1 MILFSP
7 LADVSPPDSE
17 LDANVVECDVRR
29 RLAAI
34 LAADV
39 SGYSRLMG
47 DDERATI
54 TTLRQYREV
63 FRERIEANGGRVVDM
78 AGDSVLAVFDSASG
92 AVQAATETQGVIAEQ
107 NKTLAD
113 KRRMV
118 FRIGVNLGDIEE
130 ADDGTVYGDGVNV
143 AARLE
148 GLADPGG
155 VMISEFAYQQVRRI
169 SELTF
174 ADAGIHEVKNIADP
188 VRAYR
193 VASGSDGVAGL
204 ARHKPIRR
212 NRTAGIIL
220 VFVVVV
226 LGGVAWWVTVDDK
239 TPPPVTADSEPPR
252 PAIAVLPFT
261 NMSDDASQEY
271 FADGISEDLITELS
285 RFDGLLVIARNST
298 FRYKGQAVD
307 IGKVA
312 SELGVRYV
320 LEGGVRR
327 AGDRVRITAQLID
340 AQSGGHLWSERYDR
354 NVADVFA
361 VQDEVTG
368 QIIKALKSELGN
380 ATTTRAKRPLT
391 NNQDAYDMYLRG
403 RVYSDRRTREST
415 ARAEQMF
422 RSAIELDNGFAAAYA
437 ELAQA
442 LWLASFYG
450 WREGQQVMDD
460 AAMAARQ
467 AVTLD
472 PSLPQGYAHLA
483 TVLAFQN
490 KLDEANVAAR
500 RAVALD
506 SNYATGY
513 ARLSLVL
520 SLMGEHEEA
529 LESAI
534 RATEL
539 DPYSFIALRVRGH
552 AHFMSGRNEQ
562 AAADFRASLALNP
575 DFGGGHLWL
584 AATYGWLGDEQKA
597 RAEAAEVLRV
607 APNFADGL
615 FRIPFPHADQMRLIK
630 GLRKAGLDVP
640 DPPSKD

>member
-1 MILFSP
+1 
-7 LADVSPPDSE
+7 
-17 LDANVVECDVRR
+17 
-29 RLAAI
+29 
-34 LAADV
+34 
-39 SGYSRLMG
+39 MG

-92 AVQAATETQGVIAEQ
+92 AVQAATETQGAIAEQ
-107 NKTLAD
+107 NKALAD

-148 GLADPGG
+148 GLAEPGG
-155 VMISEFAYQQVRRI
+155 VMISEFAYQQVRRN
-169 SELTF
+169 SELAF

-193 VASGSDGVAGL
+193 VGVGSDGVVSL
-204 ARHKPIRR
+204 ARHKPTRGKR
-212 NRTAGIIL
+212 AAGIVL
-220 VFVVVV
+220 AFVVLV

-239 TPPPVTADSEPPR
+239 TPPAVTADSAPTR

-261 NMSDDASQEY
+261 NMSDDASQAY

-285 RFDGLLVIARNST
+285 RFEGLMVIARNST

-340 AQSGGHLWSERYDR
+340 AETGGHLWGERYDR

-380 ATTTRAKRPLT
+380 ATTTRAYRKLT
-391 NNQDAYDMYLRG
+391 SSQDAYDSYLRG
-403 RVYSDRRTREST
+403 RVYIERRTQESN
-415 ARAEQMF
+415 ARAQEMF
-422 RSAIELDNGFAAAYA
+422 RSAISLDKAFAAAYA
-437 ELAQA
+437 ELSQA

-450 WREGQQVMDD
+450 WGEGEEALDD
-460 AAMAARQ
+460 ALTAARQ
-467 AVTLD
+467 AVALD
-472 PSLPQGYAHLA
+472 PSLPQGYAHLS

-490 KLDEANVAAR
+490 KLDEAIVAAH

-513 ARLSLVL
+513 ARLSWVL
-520 SLMGEHEEA
+520 SLTGAHDEGLA
-529 LESAI
+529 AANTAI
-534 RATEL
+534 KL
-539 DPYSFIALRVRGH
+539 DPYSFVALRMRGE
-552 AHFMSGRNEQ
+552 AHFMSGRYEQ
-562 AAADFRASLALNP
+562 AATDFRASLALNP

-584 AATYGWLGDEQKA
+584 AATYGWLGNEQKA
-597 RAEAAEVLRV
+597 RAAAAEVLRV
-607 APNFADGL
+607 SPGFADGL
-615 FRIPFPHADQMRLIK
+615 RRVPFRHEDKMRVVD

>member
-1 MILFSP
+1 MVEG
-7 LADVSPPDSE
+7 DVK
-17 LDANVVECDVRR
+17 R

-39 SGYSRLMG
+39 AGYSRLMG

-63 FRERIEANGGRVVDM
+63 FRERIESNGGRVVDM

-92 AVQAATETQGVIAEQ
+92 AVQAATETQEALAER
-107 NKTLAD
+107 NKALSD
-113 KRRMV
+113 KRHMV

-155 VMISEFAYQQVRRI
+155 VMISEFAYQQVRRN

-193 VASGSDGVAGL
+193 VGTGSDGVVSL
-204 ARHKPIRR
+204 TRRKPVRWKWAAAIV
-212 NRTAGIIL
+212 AAC
-220 VFVVVV
+220 VVVV
-226 LGGVAWWVTVDDK
+226 AGGVAWWITDGDNVPRT
-239 TPPPVTADSEPPR
+239 VTADSKPAR

-285 RFDGLLVIARNST
+285 RFEGLLVIARNST

-327 AGDRVRITAQLID
+327 AGKRVRITAQLID
-340 AQSGGHLWSERYDR
+340 AESGGHLWSERYDR

-380 ATTTRAKRPLT
+380 VTTTRVNRQLT
-391 NNQDAYDMYLRG
+391 SSQDAYDLYLRG
-403 RVYSDRRTREST
+403 RVYNDRRTRESN
-415 ARAEQMF
+415 ARAEEMF
-422 RSAIELDNGFAAAYA
+422 RSAISLDNGFAAAYA
-437 ELAQA
+437 ELSQA

-450 WREGQQVMDD
+450 WSEGEGVLDD
-460 AAMAARQ
+460 AVTVARQ
-467 AVTLD
+467 AVALD
-472 PSLPQGYAHLA
+472 PSLPQGYTHLA
-483 TVLAFQN
+483 TALAFQN
-490 KLDEANVAAR
+490 KLDEAIVAAR

-506 SNYATGY
+506 ANYATGY
-513 ARLSLVL
+513 ARLALVL
-520 SLMGEHEEA
+520 SFTGAPDEA
-529 LESAI
+529 LAAARKAI
-534 RATEL
+534 EL
-539 DPYSFIALRVRGH
+539 DPYSFVALRQRGQ
-552 AHFMSGRNEQ
+552 AHFMSGRYEQ

-575 DFGGGHLWL
+575 DFGAGHSWL

-597 RAEAAEVLRV
+597 RAEADELLRV
-607 APNFADGL
+607 APRFADGL
-615 FRIPFPHADQMRLIK
+615 YRAPFRHADRMRVVD

-640 DPPSKD
+640 DPPLKD